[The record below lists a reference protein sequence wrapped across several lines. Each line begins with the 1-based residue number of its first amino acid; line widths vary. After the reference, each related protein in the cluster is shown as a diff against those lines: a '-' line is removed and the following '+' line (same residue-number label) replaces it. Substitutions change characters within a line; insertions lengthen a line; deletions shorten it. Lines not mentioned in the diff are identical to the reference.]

1 MKMTLTPK
9 VSYVRSVDGSPLSL
23 SDLPSLKS
31 QRWTMRHKANVV
43 AAVRGGLLS
52 LEEVGQR
59 YGLTVEEFLT
69 WSRVV
74 DQHGVSGLRA
84 TKVQEYRQSA

>member
-1 MKMTLTPK
+1 MKTALLPK
-9 VSYVRSVDGSPLSL
+9 VSYVRGVDGSPLSL
-23 SDLPSLKS
+23 SDLPAAKS

-52 LEEVGQR
+52 LEDVGQR
-59 YGLTVEEFLT
+59 YNLTMEEFLA
-69 WSRVV
+69 WSRAV

-84 TKVQEYRQSA
+84 TRIQEYRHTA